1 VEERRRGAWW
11 LQAVAALRPASKVEY
26 VFAVAEVSSVLG
38 EVEPEEVVQRLAD
51 YGLRTLLQLGV
62 DRGERV
68 FEEFERC
75 VEAAVKALFGVE
87 PPPFR
92 PPTRAYREELL
103 AYLAANERALP
114 LDRVL
119 RLAQTRLER
128 DRLLQRLADR
138 ILLAALL
145 AFFHREGLMRWR
157 AGEAP

>member
-1 VEERRRGAWW
+1 
-11 LQAVAALRPASKVEY
+11 
-26 VFAVAEVSSVLG
+26 
-38 EVEPEEVVQRLAD
+38 
-51 YGLRTLLQLGV
+51 
-62 DRGERV
+62 
-68 FEEFERC
+68 
-75 VEAAVKALFGVE
+75 VEAAVKALFGAE
-87 PPPFR
+87 PPPFK
-92 PPTRAYREELL
+92 PPTRAYREELV
-103 AYLAANERALP
+103 AYLAASERALP